1 MFAYQTFFD
10 SFDPSDK
17 RRQLLDTT
25 FVNRSGVTIKQK
37 DITPITTKAVLIKKY
52 QDPISVTGLISNI
65 PILRLP
71 DMYLIAA
78 EAEARLNGAS
88 AAAYGFIN
96 PIRKRAGLSD
106 LTPGLSK
113 EAFIDAVI
121 QERAWEFFAEGDRWY
136 DLTRTN
142 TFLTVVPKAVNNV
155 YPVRT
160 PLAKHRY
167 FPIPL
172 DELLA
177 NPKIEQN
184 PDWK

>member
-1 MFAYQTFFD
+1 
-10 SFDPSDK
+10 
-17 RRQLLDTT
+17 
-25 FVNRSGVTIKQK
+25 
-37 DITPITTKAVLIKKY
+37 
-52 QDPISVTGLISNI
+52 
-65 PILRLP
+65 
-71 DMYLIAA
+71 MYLIAA
-78 EAEARLNGAS
+78 EAEARLNGAT
-88 AAAYGFIN
+88 AAAYGFVN
-96 PIRKRAGLSD
+96 PIRKRAGLDD

-113 EAFIDAVI
+113 EAFIEAVL
-121 QERAWEFFAEGDRWY
+121 QERSWEFFAEGDRWY

-142 TFLTVVPKAVNNV
+142 TFLTAVPKAVNNV
-155 YPVRT
+155 YPERK